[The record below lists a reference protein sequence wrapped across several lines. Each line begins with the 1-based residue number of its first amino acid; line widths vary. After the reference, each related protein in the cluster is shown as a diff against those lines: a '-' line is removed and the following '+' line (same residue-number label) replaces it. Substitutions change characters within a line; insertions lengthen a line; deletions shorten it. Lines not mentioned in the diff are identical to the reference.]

1 MNPSKLKVVEL
12 RAELA
17 SRGLDTKGV
26 KAALVE
32 RLQEALDKET
42 GGVSSEKS
50 EETPDNGNAS
60 ESNEVELNETAAET
74 TLSQS
79 EEPDVD
85 ETITNNEIETEE
97 PVSEK
102 EKEQPDQ
109 PEETPESESKQ
120 LPESEETQVENC
132 QESSENCNPETEENS
147 EIPVKQESSSSEQN
161 TVQDKESE
169 DCEMAETNG
178 TSVKKEGFENE
189 PEEHDVK
196 MEHDNGEVKIKTE
209 PQDVKEE
216 RDNRDS
222 ERQDRKRKRSPSPH
236 RKDWNSV
243 KATAKDDEPGLNEND
258 IVLSWYDSD
267 LNLIIDKDTLLK
279 ASPLSDA
286 GFGYIWAGVRGTH
299 GFTKGHLV
307 YQVKLTEFC
316 DISHLENEP
325 NPNVLR
331 VGWSALGTSM
341 QLGEEPL
348 SYGYGGT
355 GKVSVN
361 CKFHDYGTSFGLDD
375 VITTYLDFNEDAIVI
390 SYSVN
395 ENFHGEAFRL
405 SENDLKGRA
414 LAPHVLTKNV
424 RFEVNF
430 GQVEPWFPIRTGY
443 TFVNQVPVEQCIAG
457 PRRPEKKSDC
467 EMIMMCGLPGC
478 GKTYWANKHCAANP
492 SKLYNVIGTNALIDK
507 MKVMGLPRKANYHG
521 RWDILI
527 EKCTKCLQRLMDIG
541 CRRQRNYILDQTNVY
556 PAAQRRKMR
565 NFEGFTRKAVVI
577 VPTDEEFK
585 RRVNEREQLEGKDVP
600 DSAVMEMK
608 ANFTLPDKSIFSE
621 VIFTELDENE
631 SRKLVRKYNDEAI
644 TAGYGKKGPQGPPAK
659 RFRGGDFQH
668 GPQTPGGRHDGFRG
682 RSNPPGGHQFRR
694 GGGGGGGGSRGG
706 GGGGWHQRQAGGG
719 DRWRENRGGGGGG
732 MMRNHGGGGY
742 NRQGGDRQQQQ
753 GGWRAGNSGGSRGPR
768 ENYGGGDRNRMG
780 GGGYDRNQGGGNRP
794 PGGNRG
800 GAGGSYSRDN
810 RKDTRPT
817 QNKRGGS
824 GGASGGT
831 IASSGG
837 QWGGQ
842 YQGSGGQ
849 QGGGQS
855 WGGQQQSWQ
864 QPQQQQ
870 QQQWGSY
877 QQPQQQQW
885 KGAYNQGGSGGY
897 SQQQGSGGGQSGYNQ
912 QGAQGGGFGQQYGGN
927 WQQYGGYGGYGQQ
940 SWGQQGW
947 QQWYGQGGGGNQGS
961 AAIQPPP
968 TK

>member
-17 SRGLDTKGV
+17 SRGLDTKGN

-42 GGVSSEKS
+42 GGVPSEK
-50 EETPDNGNAS
+50 TPDNGNAS
-60 ESNEVELNETAAET
+60 EIDTSENDLNETV
-74 TLSQS
+74 Q
-79 EEPDVD
+79 
-85 ETITNNEIETEE
+85 ETEE
-97 PVSEK
+97 SLSGK
-102 EKEQPDQ
+102 EIEQSDQ
-109 PEETPESESKQ
+109 PEESSEGDSKQ
-120 LPESEETQVENC
+120 LTRSDETQLENC
-132 QESSENCNPETEENS
+132 QESSENCNPETEEHNPETENLNPETKDQNPATKDHNS
-147 EIPVKQESSSSEQN
+147 ETEENKLDSSANLAEQELLSGDQN
-161 TVQDKESE
+161 KESE

-178 TSVKKEGFENE
+178 ASVKKEGFENE

-196 MEHDNGEVKIKTE
+196 MDHDSDKVKIKTE
-209 PQDVKEE
+209 PMDVKEE
-216 RDNRDS
+216 RDSRDN

-243 KATAKDDEPGLNEND
+243 KVSAKDDEPVLNEND

-267 LNLIIDKDTLLK
+267 LNLLIDKEKMLK

-286 GFGYIWAGVRGTH
+286 GFGYIWAGVRGTY
-299 GFTKGHLV
+299 GYTKGHLV

-316 DISHLENEP
+316 DISHLEREP

-361 CKFHDYGTSFGLDD
+361 CKFLDYGSTFGLND
-375 VITTYLDFNEDAIVI
+375 VVTSYLDFNEDAIII
-390 SYSVN
+390 SYAVN
-395 ENFHGEAFRL
+395 DNFLGEAFRL
-405 SENDLKGRA
+405 HENDIKGRA
-414 LAPHVLTKNV
+414 LAPHLLTKNV

-430 GQVEPWFPIRTGY
+430 GQVEPWFPIKNGY
-443 TFVNQVPVEQCIAG
+443 TFINQIPVDECVAG
-457 PRRPEKKSDC
+457 PRKPEKKSDC

-492 SKLYNVIGTNALIDK
+492 DKLYNVLGTNALIDK

-521 RWDILI
+521 RWDVLI
-527 EKCTKCLQRLMDIG
+527 DQCTKCLQRLMDIG
-541 CRRQRNYILDQTNVY
+541 CRRHRNYILDQTNVY

-585 RRVNEREQLEGKDVP
+585 RRVNEREELEGKDVP

-621 VIFTELDENE
+621 VIYTELDENE
-631 SRKLVRKYNDEAI
+631 SRKLIRKYYDEAI
-644 TAGYGKKGPQGPPAK
+644 SAGYGKKGPQGPPAK

-668 GPQTPGGRHDGFRG
+668 GQQQPGGRHDSFRG
-682 RSNPPGGHQFRR
+682 RSNAPSGHQFRR
-694 GGGGGGGGSRGG
+694 GGGGGGGGGNRGGG

-719 DRWRENRGGGGGG
+719 DRWRDSRGGGG

-753 GGWRAGNSGGSRGPR
+753 GGWRGGNSGGGRGPR
-768 ENYGGGDRNRMG
+768 DNYGGDRNRIG
-780 GGGYDRNQGGGNRP
+780 SGYDRNQGVSNRP
-794 PGGNRG
+794 PAGNRGG
-800 GAGGSYSRDN
+800 GAGGSYSRDS
-810 RKDTRPT
+810 RKDNRPS
-817 QNKRGGS
+817 QIKRGGS

-849 QGGGQS
+849 QGGQS

-864 QPQQQQ
+864 QQQPQ
-870 QQQWGSY
+870 QQQWGNY

-897 SQQQGSGGGQSGYNQ
+897 SQQQGSGQSGYGQ
-912 QGAQGGGFGQQYGGN
+912 QGAQGGGFNQQYGGN
-927 WQQYGGYGGYGQQ
+927 WQQYGGYSGYGQQ
-940 SWGQQGW
+940 NWGQGW
-947 QQWYGQGGGGNQGS
+947 PQWYGQGGGNQGS